1 MNYERLL
8 IIFTKNPE
16 AGKVKTRLASTIGDE
31 KALEVYETLR
41 RHTANIAANVD
52 AVKAVFFSSFI
63 PSADLLITGETKAR
77 LQQGPDLGERMHHA
91 ISTGFDNGARHIVLI
106 GTDCLEL
113 NEAIL
118 EEAFSTLE
126 HSDAV
131 IGPAKDGGFY
141 LIGLKRG
148 VPELFSGRKWSTPQ
162 VLQETTDILRHLDIS
177 YELLTELSDID
188 TFDDLKT
195 SGLWAPKP

>member
-1 MNYERLL
+1 
-8 IIFTKNPE
+8 
-16 AGKVKTRLASTIGDE
+16 
-31 KALEVYETLR
+31 
-41 RHTANIAANVD
+41 
-52 AVKAVFFSSFI
+52 
-63 PSADLLITGETKAR
+63 
-77 LQQGPDLGERMHHA
+77 MHHA